1 MLDHL
6 IHLLQDLPG
15 FLDGFIQ
22 SHGPWVYALL
32 FAIVFCETGLVVT
45 PFLPGDSLL
54 FTVGA
59 LAARGSMNPWLAACI
74 LLGAAVLGNT
84 SNYWIGRLV
93 GPRIFKMDYG
103 PGDRPPLI
111 GRLLNKKHLDRAHGF
126 FEKYGGKAVMIGQFV
141 PIVRTFCPFVAGAG
155 AMNYPRFI
163 MFNISGGLLW
173 VGICVGAGWFFG
185 NIEWVKKNFEAVVI
199 GIVFISLVPIAV
211 EFIVARARAKSGSV
225 AVVHNAAAITHS
237 RAQPGSDA

>member
-1 MLDHL
+1 MLDQFLHL
-6 IHLLQDLPG
+6 IRDLPG

-22 SHGPWVYALL
+22 AHGPWVYALL

-59 LAARGSMNPWLAACI
+59 LAARGSMNPWVAAGLLLAAAI
-74 LLGAAVLGNT
+74 LGNT
-84 SNYWIGRLV
+84 SNYWIGRFV
-93 GPRIFKMDYG
+93 GPRVFRMEYA
-103 PGDRPPLI
+103 PGEKPPLI
-111 GRLLNKKHLDRAHGF
+111 ARLLNKKHLHKANAF
-126 FEKYGGKAVMIGQFV
+126 FEKYGGKAVMLGQFV

-163 MFNISGGLLW
+163 FFNVAGAMLW
-173 VGICVGAGWFFG
+173 VGVCMGGGWFFG

-199 GIVFISLVPIAV
+199 SIIVISLIPVGV
-211 EFIVARARAKSGSV
+211 EFVLARRRSAREKEAG
-225 AVVHNAAAITHS
+225 
-237 RAQPGSDA
+237 GDA